1 VALLAPN
8 TQQLLSQPADPRAVP
23 STWQPNLRW
32 GLVAGLLF
40 GVAVS
45 FVVAHRPTEFLYFR
59 F

>member
-1 VALLAPN
+1 M
-8 TQQLLSQPADPRAVP
+8 
-23 STWQPNLRW
+23 RW
-32 GLVAGLLF
+32 AMVAGLLL